1 MRDVEQV
8 MRFYLIAK
16 RTGYRS
22 IKSLMD
28 NPSWSPLL
36 TLCVSRLKK
45 FKEPAIQRCRAIRK
59 EVDKKEFKFKWK
71 PYDFYESGEEELPRG
86 TLLDPLELK
95 ELTREIESYIKDLK
109 D

>member
-36 TLCVSRLKK
+36 TLWVSRLKT
-45 FKEPAIQRCRAIRK
+45 FKEASIARCKAIRK
-59 EVDKKEFKFKWK
+59 EIDNKQFKFKWK
-71 PYDFYESGEEELPRG
+71 PYDIYESGEEELPRG

-95 ELTREIESYIKDLK
+95 ELTREIESYIKNL
-109 D
+109 

>member
-8 MRFYLIAK
+8 MRFYLIGK

-45 FKEPAIQRCRAIRK
+45 FKEPAIARCKAIRK
-59 EVDKKEFKFKWK
+59 EIDNKKFQFKWL
-71 PYDFYESGEEELPRG
+71 PYDNYQSGEEELPRG
-86 TLLDPLELK
+86 TMLDPLELK
-95 ELTREIESYIKDLK
+95 ELTREIEKYLK
-109 D
+109 EMN